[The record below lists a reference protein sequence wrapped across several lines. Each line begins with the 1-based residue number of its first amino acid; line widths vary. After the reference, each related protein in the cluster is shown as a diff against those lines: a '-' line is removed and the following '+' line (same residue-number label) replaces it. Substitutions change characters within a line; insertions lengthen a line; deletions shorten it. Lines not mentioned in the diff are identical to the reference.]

1 MKDLLEVEKAA
12 FSGFLKGLG
21 LKTMHDYEAQC
32 SSDSIKA
39 INEAK
44 NTNMQKIDKAKR
56 ELDLLTGSEHSKAVD
71 TLESIL
77 RQEEEK
83 LSALLTGGD
92 NMGYVQKL
100 QTEL

>member
-39 INEAK
+39 INESK

-56 ELDLLTGSEHSKAVD
+56 ELDLLAGSEHSKAVD